1 MSPRQT
7 KPKGPGLRL
16 AGRLLIN
23 IALVILAGAST
34 VLLAA
39 LLLSW
44 PLFAMHLQDAGVS
57 VDEQVLQ
64 HVTSAFEQAVLT
76 ALTVGILASAAT
88 ALAISWLIA
97 RRLATPIQEAAIAA
111 SALADGRLDTRL
123 EDPRMGSELATLTAS
138 INQLGQR
145 LEATETTR
153 HELTAD
159 LAHQLRTPIA
169 SLEATV
175 EAIAEGILPVDDQTL
190 ETLTG
195 QSARLRRLVADLEV
209 VSRAQERQLLLSTR
223 PVPAAELVDTAVAAS
238 RERFRAAQVSL
249 TRSVAADTPDLLV
262 DPDRINEVFT
272 SLLDNALRH
281 TPAGGAVTIEASA
294 DPDPRHPGTIIE
306 VCDTGT
312 GFPPEDAEKLFRRF
326 QKAPSSTG
334 SGLGLTI
341 ARAIVEAHHGTLTA
355 DSGGLG
361 TGARFTIAMPVA
373 PSC

>member
-1 MSPRQT
+1 MSRRQT
-7 KPKGPGLRL
+7 ESRGPGLRL

-44 PLFAMHLQDAGVS
+44 PLFAMHLQDAGVA

-64 HVTSAFEQAVLT
+64 HVTNAFEQAVLT
-76 ALTVGILASAAT
+76 ALAVGILAAAAT
-88 ALAISWLIA
+88 ALAISWMIA
-97 RRLATPIQEAAIAA
+97 RRLAAPIQDAALAA

-123 EDPRMGSELATLTAS
+123 QDPGMGSELATLAVS
-138 INQLGQR
+138 INQLAHR
-145 LEATETTR
+145 LEATETSR
-153 HELTAD
+153 RELTAD

-190 ETLTG
+190 DTLTS

-223 PVPAAELVDTAVAAS
+223 PVPVAELIDTAIAAS
-238 RERFRAAQVSL
+238 RERYRAAQVSL
-249 TRSVAADTPDLLV
+249 TRSVAAGTPDLLV
-262 DPDRINEVFT
+262 DPDRINEVIT

-281 TPAGGAVTIEASA
+281 TPPGCAVTINASA
-294 DPDPRHPGTIIE
+294 DPDPHHPGAIIE
-306 VCDTGT
+306 VHDTGA
-312 GFPPEDAEKLFRRF
+312 GFPPEDAETLFRRF
-326 QKAPSSTG
+326 HKGPGSAG

-373 PSC
+373 PGR